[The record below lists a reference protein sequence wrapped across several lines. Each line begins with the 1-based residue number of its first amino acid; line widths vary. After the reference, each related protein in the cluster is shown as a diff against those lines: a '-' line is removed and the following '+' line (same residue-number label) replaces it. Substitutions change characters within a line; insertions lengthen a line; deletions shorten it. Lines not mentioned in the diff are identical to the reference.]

1 MTNEE
6 ISLFGI
12 TEGIICQQVNCC
24 GVMGAGLAKVIMDKF
39 PLVKESYD
47 EFYRDTDKGYKCH
60 FNQLGTVDVIPVDI
74 PNLTLADKVKFS
86 LNDKINKSKLMVANI
101 YAQDFYGNPN
111 KTGKVYTKLHHLTNA
126 ITALC
131 IGYNLPIYIPK
142 GIGCGYGGE
151 TWNCVYKELQK
162 LAEKFDNLY
171 LLDTFSQ
178 EVSKIESDKEEI
190 EIEQYVL

>member
-1 MTNEE
+1 MINEE

-24 GVMGAGLAKVIMDKF
+24 GVMGAGLARAIMDKF
-39 PLVKESYD
+39 PIVKESYD
-47 EFYRDTDKGYKCH
+47 ECYRETAKGYKCH

-74 PNLTLADKVKFS
+74 PNLTLADKVKLSF
-86 LNDKINKSKLMVANI
+86 NDKISKSRLMVANI
-101 YAQDFYGNPN
+101 YAQDFYGNPD

-126 ITALC
+126 IHGLC
-131 IGYNLPIYIPK
+131 FSYDMPIYVPK

-151 TWNCVYKELQK
+151 TWDHVYKELQE

-171 LLDTFSQ
+171 LLDTFTQ
-178 EVSKIESDKEEI
+178 EVSKIEPVNELEM
-190 EIEQYVL
+190 EQ